1 MQQQPTPSAV
11 GQDGCVPASRRK
23 RVRRAVQARSP
34 LWLVHLFR
42 LRPVPAPWGAALRAV
57 LALALPIGVAFAVGK
72 VEYGALI
79 STGALSIVLA
89 DREGPY
95 RMRAIRLSA
104 AAAAAITG
112 YLLGVLTNGSAVV
125 SAVVVVLLAMA
136 SAVLSGAGESSSTA
150 GLMLLVF
157 GVVGAGTHFAD
168 LGVGVLLAGFA
179 AGVAWSMLIALA
191 GWTVRGT
198 RPERTAVAQVF
209 IELAAM
215 LSAEDEA
222 TSRAARHQLTVAM
235 NSAYDRLLTARA
247 RLPGRDAAYRFLLTT
262 LSQATPVVEA
272 AVAMVDAGRR
282 TPRAVTDHLMR
293 LAVAVLADTDLP
305 SSPLP
310 TGALDARDPLDALY
324 RGLGRI
330 GRGAERAPQ
339 QPAPLATWA
348 RELAAAL
355 VPDRATGR
363 TMARLTLCIAIA
375 EGVGLLLPFQHAY
388 WIALTVGIV
397 LKPELGSIFGRAVLR
412 GIGTVVGV
420 VLAAVVLLAHPNPAI
435 LGALCALFAAGVPI
449 GKALNYGILSASI
462 TPLIIVQLDIQNLGD
477 LSLLMERL
485 VDTLI
490 GCVIVLVA
498 GYWLWPGSRKPRVA
512 GRVADAI
519 DRLREYV
526 GLALSP
532 PGSEDHRVQRSRAR
546 RRAYRALA
554 ELRTAF
560 GQAFVEPSE
569 AGRHAV
575 ALWPAIVTLE
585 QVTDAVT
592 GIAVVADRDRSWLP
606 EAEVEILRDALTEL
620 AAAVREGRD
629 PVLPSMPAA
638 DPLSTVSDQLRVVS
652 ETVSA
657 AK

>member
-1 MQQQPTPSAV
+1 M
-11 GQDGCVPASRRK
+11 RW
-23 RVRRAVQARSP
+23 P

-42 LRPVPAPWGAALRAV
+42 LRPVPTPWSAAFRAV
-57 LALALPIGVAFAVGK
+57 LALVMPIVIAFSAGR
-72 VEYGALI
+72 VEYGALV
-79 STGALSIVLA
+79 SSGGLSIVLA

-95 RMRAIRLSA
+95 RLRAIRLSA
-104 AAAAAITG
+104 AAAAAIAG
-112 YLLGVLTNGSAVV
+112 YLVGVVTNESALL

-150 GLMLLVF
+150 GLMLLIF
-157 GVVGAGTHFAD
+157 GVLGAGTHFAD
-168 LGVGVLLAGFA
+168 LGTEVLVAGFVT
-179 AGVAWSMLIALA
+179 GVAWSLFLALA

-235 NSAYDRLLTARA
+235 NAAYDRLLTARA
-247 RLPGRDAAYRFLLTT
+247 RLPGRDEIYRSLLTT

-282 TPRAVTDHLMR
+282 APPAVTDHLTR
-293 LAVAVLADTDLP
+293 IAVAVLAGTELP
-305 SSPLP
+305 ASPPAGGEL
-310 TGALDARDPLDALY
+310 TARDPVAALY
-324 RGLGRI
+324 RGLARL
-330 GRGAERAPQ
+330 GRGAERTPEA
-339 QPAPLATWA
+339 PAPFLTWA
-348 RELAAAL
+348 RELVAAL
-355 VPDRATGR
+355 VPDRATAR

-375 EGVGLLLPFQHAY
+375 EAVGLLLPFQHAY

-412 GIGTVVGV
+412 GVGTVVGV
-420 VLAAVVLLAHPNPAI
+420 LLAAVVLVAHPNPVVLAV
-435 LGALCALFAAGVPI
+435 LCALFAAGIPI

-462 TPLIIVQLDIQNLGD
+462 TPLIIVQLDIRNLGD
-477 LSLLMERL
+477 LSLLVERL
-485 VDTLI
+485 TDTLI
-490 GCVIVLVA
+490 GCLIVLVA

-519 DRLREYV
+519 DRICEYG
-526 GLALSP
+526 GLALRPLDSA
-532 PGSEDHRVQRSRAR
+532 EQRVHRSRAR
-546 RRAYRALA
+546 RRAYRGLA
-554 ELRTAF
+554 DLRTAF

-585 QVTDAVT
+585 QVIDAVT
-592 GIAVVADRDRSWLP
+592 AIAVAADRDRSWPP
-606 EAEVEILRDALTEL
+606 EAEVKLVLEALIEL
-620 AAAVREGRD
+620 AAAVREERV
-629 PVLPSMPAA
+629 PVLPAMPEAG
-638 DPLSTVSDQLRVVS
+638 PLSTVSDQLRVVS
-652 ETVSA
+652 DTVSA
-657 AK
+657 AG